1 MCKKNLI
8 FIILF
13 LALNILNPQAKYIF
27 QIATDAPEGSSWVKT
42 LLDINE
48 DIKKY
53 SKGQVEIKV
62 FAGSTMG
69 DQSSVIKKIK
79 MGQLS
84 GAGLSSGGAQLIY
97 KDFGILGFPMIFKN
111 YDEYDYIVKEFGYLF
126 EQEFEKNGFILAAW
140 SEVGLIYI
148 FSKKKVDTLDALRNA
163 KPFIMEGDQVSIVLF
178 EEAKIKPVQTKMSDI
193 ITDLNTG
200 RIETVFSST
209 YALIAT
215 QWFTKVY
222 YMADF
227 PITLMIGA
235 VVLDKKL
242 FDSMPKNYQVELRRL
257 FKEHFARLTQKVRK
271 DNEDAREILVRK
283 AGIKILP
290 IDQKQK
296 EIFYRLAE
304 KASDR
309 LTQVDYS
316 RDLYLKIK
324 EKLEEYRKNK
334 NSN

>member
-1 MCKKNLI
+1 MKKGNLLVLI
-8 FIILF
+8 LFIIVS
-13 LALNILNPQAKYIF
+13 ILNSQAKYRF
-27 QIATDAPEGSSWVKT
+27 EIATDAPEGSSWVKA
-42 LLDINE
+42 LMDINTE
-48 DIKKY
+48 IQKY
-53 SKGQVEIKV
+53 TKGEVEIKV

-69 DQSSVIKKIK
+69 DQSSIIKKIK

-97 KDFGILGFPMIFKN
+97 KDFGILGFPMIFKD
-111 YDEYDYIVKEFGYLF
+111 YDEYDYIVKELGYIF
-126 EQEFEKNGFILAAW
+126 EQEFEKNGFILVAW

-163 KPFIMEGDQVSIVLF
+163 KPFIMEGDRVSLVLF
-178 EEAKIKPVQTKMSDI
+178 EEAKIKPVQTKMADI
-193 ITDLNTG
+193 MTDLNTG
-200 RIETVFSST
+200 RVETVFSST

-227 PITLMIGA
+227 PITLMIGT

-242 FDSMPKNYQVELRRL
+242 FDSMPKNYQIELRRL
-257 FKEHFARLTQKVRK
+257 FKEHFAKLTKKVRK
-271 DNEDAREILVRK
+271 DNEDAREILAKK

-296 EIFYRLAE
+296 DIFYKMAE
-304 KASDR
+304 RASER
-309 LTQVDYS
+309 LTQSEYS
-316 RDLYLKIK
+316 RDMYLKIK
-324 EKLEEYRKNK
+324 NKIEEYRKNK
-334 NSN
+334 K